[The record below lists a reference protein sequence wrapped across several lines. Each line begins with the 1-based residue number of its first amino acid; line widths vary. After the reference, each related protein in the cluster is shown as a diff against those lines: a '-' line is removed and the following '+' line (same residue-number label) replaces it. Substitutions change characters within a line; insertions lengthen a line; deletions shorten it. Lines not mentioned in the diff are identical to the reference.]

1 MRKIKNKIIKFD
13 EFVKTKMFFD
23 DIINN
28 KAINT
33 IQSITKIID
42 VEIYVINNFVA
53 NLLFDNDVI
62 YFQNMKINSK
72 KHRLIINKCE
82 NFHVSL
88 NVRNRINSYVKR
100 IIRSQR
106 VYTFMFDDFVEISI
120 TYYDFLSNDEF
131 FFSNFNVNTI

>member
-1 MRKIKNKIIKFD
+1 MNFDNFITINDKKFFIQQLSNAIIQKLTFFVLMRKIKNKIIKFD

-100 IIRSQR
+100 II
-106 VYTFMFDDFVEISI
+106 
-120 TYYDFLSNDEF
+120 
-131 FFSNFNVNTI
+131 